1 MRVTINLAKGSGPGE
16 LMQVLQA
23 VEARATPRSHLDP
36 LTMLSAGIHKI
47 LALALNKLE
56 ELIRQ
61 YACQWVCDRADRLNE
76 QRKKLQQTLFARLRI
91 TIGSIVVKSS

>member
-1 MRVTINLAKGSGPGE
+1 MRVTINLAKGSGSRE

-23 VEARATPRSHLDP
+23 VEAKATQRSHLDP
-36 LTMLSAGIHKI
+36 LTLFSAVIHKI

-56 ELIRQ
+56 KVIRQ

-76 QRKKLQQTLFARLRI
+76 KRKKLQQTLFARLRI